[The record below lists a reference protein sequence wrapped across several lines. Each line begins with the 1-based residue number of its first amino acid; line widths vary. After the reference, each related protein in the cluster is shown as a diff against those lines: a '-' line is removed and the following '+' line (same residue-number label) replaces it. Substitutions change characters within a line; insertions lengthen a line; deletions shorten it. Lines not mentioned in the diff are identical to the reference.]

1 MRIALPYNTH
11 FGRYDTERV
20 VGGIEKFC
28 HQINDTFDDV
38 YIINIDN
45 NDSIKYNTAKI
56 KNFAKKINADI
67 IISNWP
73 QGSFSG
79 AKMLN
84 SEVPIMFINHTHG
97 GVGGSILGL
106 MKNIMN
112 KNHSCY
118 MVSEWQHN
126 QYKLLA
132 NIKNADD
139 VVIDGYINSSYVI
152 GDKPELL
159 NIEYD
164 CGTIGRCDPVE
175 KKPFIMKDW
184 LRSYDWQTVV
194 ITNTPIYEK
203 ELKYLDK
210 NSHWN
215 NILLD
220 MNHEDVMKTLSKCG
234 TYFSS
239 MWNETWGITALEAL
253 SHGIPLI
260 LNTKNGEHASIDL
273 CAKESFYKLVT
284 DGVETHDAIVS
295 FEGIDRKEIQDA
307 TWDKHN
313 YEKWKTSFINDI
325 DRTIEKYKKQNI
337 YYIMGEEPKYVWRN
351 SNL

>member
-1 MRIALPYNTH
+1 MKIVLPYNTH
-11 FGRYDTERV
+11 FGKYDTERV

-38 YIINIDN
+38 HLIDIDN
-45 NDSIKYNTAKI
+45 NDSIKHNNTKI
-56 KNFAKKINADI
+56 KTFAKEINADI

-73 QGSFSG
+73 QAAFSG
-79 AKMLN
+79 SKMLN
-84 SEVPIMFINHTHG
+84 SEVPIMFINHTYG
-97 GVGGSILGL
+97 GLGGSILGL

-118 MVSEWQHN
+118 MVSKWQHN

-132 NIKNADD
+132 KVKNAND
-139 VVIDGYINSSYVI
+139 VIIDGYINSSYVI
-152 GDKPELL
+152 GEKPKLL

-164 CGTIGRCDPVE
+164 CGTIGRCDPLE
-175 KKPFIMKDW
+175 KKPFIMKEW
-184 LRSYDWQTVV
+184 LCNYDWRTVV
-194 ITNTPIYEK
+194 MTNTPMYKK
-203 ELKYLDK
+203 EIKYLDK

-220 MNHEDVMKTLSKCG
+220 MNHKDVMKTLSKCR

-260 LNTKNGEHASIDL
+260 LNTKNGEHASTDL
-273 CAKESFYKLVT
+273 CANKSFYKLVT
-284 DGVETHDAIVS
+284 DGVETHVAIVS
-295 FEGIDRKEIQDA
+295 FKGIDRKEIQDA
-307 TWDKHN
+307 TWDKHS
-313 YEKWKTSFINDI
+313 YEKWKTSFTNAI
-325 DRTIEKYKKQNI
+325 DRTIEKYKKLNI
-337 YYIMGEEPKYVWRN
+337 YYIVGLTSKYMV
-351 SNL
+351 LTL